1 MHSPPPVTQP
11 FLREARGLAVAAAL
25 LMAHPVLA
33 TAQSPADLAKESV
46 QICHQG
52 RETKDRNEREAL
64 YTKGQEL
71 AEKAIEADDG
81 LVDGHYGMFCNLGEL
96 LRLDGE
102 KVTSVFKLRRLMAE
116 LDRTLELDPTHLDA
130 LATKGTLL
138 VRLPALLG
146 GDPPK
151 GEKMLR
157 EVVKRDD
164 NALTSRITL
173 ARSLEER
180 GDKEEAL
187 PLAQRA
193 MQIARAQGRADKIA
207 ECQAVLTDLGA
218 PQ

>member
-1 MHSPPPVTQP
+1 VTQS
-11 FLREARGLAVAAAL
+11 FLKRTRGLAAAA
-25 LMAHPVLA
+25 AFFLA
-33 TAQSPADLAKESV
+33 FPALAAESPADLAKQSV
-46 QICHQG
+46 DLCHKG
-52 RETKDRNEREAL
+52 REAKGRDEREAL
-64 YTKGQEL
+64 FTRGQTL
-71 AEKAIEADDG
+71 AEEAIEADDG
-81 LVDGHYGMFCNLGEL
+81 LVDAHDGMFCNLGEL

-116 LDRTLELDPTHLDA
+116 LDRTLELDPHHLDA

-138 VRLPALLG
+138 VRLPGLLG

-164 NALTSRITL
+164 NALTSRLTL
-173 ARSLEER
+173 ARTLEER
-180 GDKEEAL
+180 GDKDEAL

-193 MQIARAQGRADKIA
+193 LQIARAQGRTDKIA

-218 PQ
+218 QQ

>member
-1 MHSPPPVTQP
+1 MTQP
-11 FLREARGLAVAAAL
+11 IFRGARGLAAAVAL
-25 LMAHPVLA
+25 LTAHPVLA
-33 TAQSPADLAKESV
+33 TAESPQDLAKQSV
-46 QICHQG
+46 DICHQG
-52 RETKDRNEREAL
+52 RAAKDRTEREAL
-64 YTKGQEL
+64 YTKGQAL
-71 AEKAIEADDG
+71 AEQAIEGNDN
-81 LVDGHYGMFCNLGEL
+81 LVDAHYGMFCNLGEL

-102 KVTSVFKLRRLMAE
+102 KITSVFKLRRLMAE

-173 ARSLEER
+173 ARTLEER

-218 PQ
+218 QQ

>member
-1 MHSPPPVTQP
+1 MTQP
-11 FLREARGLAVAAAL
+11 FLRRARGLAAAAAL
-25 LMAHPVLA
+25 IFACPVLA
-33 TAQSPADLAKESV
+33 TETPADLAKQSV
-46 QICHQG
+46 DDCHAG
-52 RETKDRNEREAL
+52 RKATSRPEREAL
-64 YTKGQEL
+64 FTRGQEL
-71 AEKAIEADDG
+71 AERAIAGDDN
-81 LVDGHYGMFCNLGEL
+81 LVDAHYGMFCNLGEL

-102 KVTSVFKLRRLMAE
+102 KVTSVFKLRTLMAE
-116 LDRTLELDPTHLDA
+116 LDRTLELDPHHLDA

-138 VRLPALLG
+138 VRLPSLLG
-146 GDPPK
+146 GDLAK

-157 EVVKRDD
+157 EVVRRDA

-180 GDKEEAL
+180 GDKDEAL

-193 MQIARAQGRADKIA
+193 MQIAREQGRADKIA